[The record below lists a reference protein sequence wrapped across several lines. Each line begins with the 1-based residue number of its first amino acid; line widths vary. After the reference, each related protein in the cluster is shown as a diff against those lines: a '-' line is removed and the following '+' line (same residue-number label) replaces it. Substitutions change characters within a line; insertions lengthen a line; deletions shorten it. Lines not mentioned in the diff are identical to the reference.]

1 MAIKHKVE
9 FVRSG
14 KTIEIEEGQKILEA
28 GLRAGLNLPY
38 GCTSGSCS
46 ACSSKVKGVVF
57 LTNSK
62 KEIVADNNYIT
73 LCVAT
78 PKGDLVIQ
86 A

>member
-1 MAIKHKVE
+1 MATKYKVE

-28 GLRAGLNLPY
+28 GLRAGLSLPY

-46 ACSSKVKGVVF
+46 ACSSKVKGKV
-57 LTNSK
+57 LLLNK
-62 KEIVADNNYIT
+62 NKEINADNNYIT

-78 PKGDLVIQ
+78 PKSDLTIQ